1 MKKLPVDEERTIVT
15 SERMIIQM
23 RKPSNMVKSM
33 SSNDIK
39 SQPIAH
45 LWRMIENRFIVL
57 RTRKCRKE
65 SSIDPPRW
73 TQWVLKQSIKKALS
87 LQCWLLVGERGSRPK
102 IIGPQQMGGISR
114 A

>member
-1 MKKLPVDEERTIVT
+1 MDKDRTIVA

-23 RKPSNMVKSM
+23 RKPSNMVKFM

-45 LWRMIENRFIVL
+45 LWRMIENQFIVP

-73 TQWVLKQSIKKALS
+73 TQWVIKQSIKEDIS
-87 LQCWLLVGERGSRPK
+87 LQCWLLVEEGGSRPK
-102 IIGPQQMGGISR
+102 IIGPQQMGGASR
-114 A
+114 V